1 MNFSV
6 RKKGRTLERGGL
18 YPCGAHRR
26 RGGVQ
31 AFSRRENLKVNWP
44 ERPREGGLDHEM
56 GRLCPAIF
64 VKYGV
69 PAKAESFCG
78 GISRPRARVAFVTL
92 GGGEVSPREASDF
105 FFGEKVTKTPLRTCG
120 SKDSLFLTG
129 VRTPITGAWLPKG
142 LLCPPRAL
150 RPAAAEHSGFL
161 LPHTAP
167 AAAGVERTASV
178 RKRQNVNPHPTTAG
192 ALSAAE
198 RAGIGGRSIQC
209 CTRTDGTCEASTFC
223 DAPQL
228 PPSAT
233 GFLGAGP

>member
-167 AAAGVERTASV
+167 ATVGAGRPASV
-178 RKRQNVNPHPTTAG
+178 RK
-192 ALSAAE
+192 
-198 RAGIGGRSIQC
+198 
-209 CTRTDGTCEASTFC
+209 
-223 DAPQL
+223 
-228 PPSAT
+228 
-233 GFLGAGP
+233 

>member
-26 RGGVQ
+26 RCGVQ

-69 PAKAESFCG
+69 QAKAESFCG

-92 GGGEVSPREASDF
+92 GGGEVSPPEASDF
-105 FFGEKVTKTPLRTCG
+105 FFGEKVTKKPLRTCG
-120 SKDSLFLTG
+120 SKDSLMPAEL
-129 VRTPITGAWLPKG
+129 RPSITGACPPRG
-142 LLCPPRAL
+142 EAVPPRAL
-150 RPAAAEHSGFL
+150 RPAAVKCST
-161 LPHTAP
+161 LPPHRTAP
-167 AAAGVERTASV
+167 TAV
-178 RKRQNVNPHPTTAG
+178 VGQT
-192 ALSAAE
+192 
-198 RAGIGGRSIQC
+198 
-209 CTRTDGTCEASTFC
+209 
-223 DAPQL
+223 
-228 PPSAT
+228 
-233 GFLGAGP
+233 